1 MAIYGSKLTFK
12 APTRAEVA
20 LTDELVGVI
29 HSHHRKLREHL
40 FHLCMIAYGL
50 RKHNLV
56 KAKSGA
62 GGNAQGQRYRPEFRD
77 WYQKNGLT
85 NVYGSEG
92 NFTLYAMAGR
102 LLEYVRWQ
110 IGADYIN
117 HLPSS
122 MTTLYALSEV
132 LWEQGDATDDPRR
145 DLFAKALLE
154 PIRDGSTFNAF
165 IHPGVTRK
173 EVDDW
178 RKRQTGKHSSNASS
192 VGDNQAPVPTNHTI
206 TVVTIK
212 AHEDLL
218 KFARSSGRKVTGPK
232 IEDVERLVNE
242 LNELLSTLNQG
253 KDRFVAESHL
263 ESVKEAY
270 EEAKNPNFGA
280 AILAAEGSRKKTKKG

>member
-20 LTDELVGVI
+20 LTDELVEVI
-29 HSHHRKLREHL
+29 NSHHRKLREHL

-50 RKHNLV
+50 RRHNLV
-56 KAKSGA
+56 QSKSGA
-62 GGNAQGQRYRPEFRD
+62 GGNANDQKYKPEFWI
-77 WYQKNGLT
+77 WYTSHGLK

-110 IGADYIN
+110 VGAEYISQ
-117 HLPSS
+117 LPTS
-122 MTTLYALSEV
+122 MTTLYALSQIV
-132 LWEQGDATDDPRR
+132 WKQGDSTDKPRR
-145 DLFAKALLE
+145 ELFAKALLE
-154 PIRDGSTFNAF
+154 PIRDGSTANAL
-165 IHPGVTRK
+165 IHPAVTRK
-173 EVDDW
+173 EVDKW
-178 RKRQTGKHSSNASS
+178 RKKHTGEGVATS
-192 VGDNQAPVPTNHTI
+192 DDDEIPEVPTNHTI

-232 IEDVERLVNE
+232 IEDVERLINE
-242 LNELLSTLNQG
+242 LNELLAAMNQG

-280 AILAAEGSRKKTKKG
+280 AILAAEGNRKKTKKG